1 MRSNALYFPY
11 IALPNDAWTAKTLLY
26 WDRISSIVPMDYL
39 HRPDQTSDFMRE
51 LLAEGLVQPVIP
63 AEYVY
68 RIERFDDAFIALIE
82 SRLRRDRQRL
92 AESFGADT
100 TTRIHAE
107 KLGEIP
113 RFLVKQGLA
122 KQVDWAWY
130 DVETATANQF
140 MSYLAT
146 CLGAI
151 PEVDA
156 TPVTNKAVFALA
168 LRPPHRQSAQY
179 PMHKHKSREVV
190 LRHLL
195 PTPKAPVQLGKLLQF
210 KRQYGHLLPPLRANV
225 EAHCTYVATLPDPE
239 QRIEAN
245 NAFVLE
251 CRQSI
256 AEIEE
261 AMQPTLGKVVLG
273 ALAPLIGA
281 GFTVQATDSGN
292 MTAYAGAALSL
303 AGAAYHAIAS
313 IRGGGALRN
322 RPLAYAVH
330 AGQVF
335 NGAGRAAHL
344 PLAS

>member
-11 IALPNDAWTAKTLLY
+11 IALPNDAWTAKALLY
-26 WDRISSIVPMDYL
+26 WDRLSSIVPMDHL
-39 HRPDQTSDFMRE
+39 HHPDQTSDFMRE

-63 AEYVY
+63 AQYVY
-68 RIERFDDAFIALIE
+68 RIERFDDSFIELIE

-92 AESFGADT
+92 VESFDAGT

-113 RFLVKQGLA
+113 RFLTKQGLA
-122 KQVDWAWY
+122 KQIDWAWY
-130 DVETATANQF
+130 DVETGTANQF

-156 TPVTNKAVFALA
+156 TPVTNKTAFARGLK
-168 LRPPHRQSAQY
+168 PPYRQSAQY
-179 PMHKHKSREVV
+179 PLHKHKSREVV
-190 LRHLL
+190 LKHLL
-195 PTPKAPVQLGKLLQF
+195 PTPKEPVQLDKLLRF
-210 KRQYGHLLPPLRANV
+210 KQQYGQLLPPLRDRV
-225 EAHCTYVATLPDPE
+225 EAHCTYVATLSDAD

-245 NAFVLE
+245 KAFLLE
-251 CRQSI
+251 CRQQI

-261 AMQPTLGKVVLG
+261 VMQPTLGKVVLG
-273 ALAPLIGA
+273 SLAPLFGA

-292 MTAYAGAALSL
+292 MVAYTGAALTL

-313 IRGGGALRN
+313 VRGDGALQN
-322 RPLAYAVH
+322 RPLAYVVH
-330 AGQVF
+330 ASQAF
-335 NGAGRAAHL
+335 SSAGRTAHL
-344 PLAS
+344 PPSS

>member
-26 WDRISSIVPMDYL
+26 WDRLSSIVPMDHL
-39 HRPDQTSDFMRE
+39 HHPDQTSDFMRE

-63 AEYVY
+63 SEYVY
-68 RIERFDDAFIALIE
+68 RIELFDDTFIELIE
-82 SRLRRDRQRL
+82 NRLKRDRQRL
-92 AESFGADT
+92 VASFDAGT
-100 TTRIHAE
+100 TARIHAE

-113 RFLVKQGLA
+113 RFLVQQGLA

-130 DVETATANQF
+130 DVETGTANQF

-156 TPVTNKAVFALA
+156 TPVTNKTAFALG
-168 LRPPHRQSAQY
+168 LKPPYRQSAQY
-179 PMHKHKSREVV
+179 PLHRHKSREVV
-190 LRHLL
+190 LQHLL
-195 PTPKAPVQLGKLLQF
+195 PIPKEPVQLDKLLRF
-210 KRQYGHLLPPLRANV
+210 KRQYGHLLPPLRDSV
-225 EAHCTYVATLPDPE
+225 EAHCTYVATLSDAD

-245 NAFVLE
+245 KAFLLE
-251 CRQSI
+251 CRQRV

-261 AMQPTLGKVVLG
+261 AMQPTLGKVILG
-273 ALAPLIGA
+273 SLAPLFGA
-281 GFTVQATDSGN
+281 GFTVQATDSGS

-303 AGAAYHAIAS
+303 AGAAYQAIAS

-322 RPLAYAVH
+322 RPLAYVVH
-330 AGQVF
+330 ANQAF
-335 NGAGRAAHL
+335 SSAGRAAHL
-344 PLAS
+344 PPAA